1 MLDQVEDKIRE
12 LEKMQR
18 DEYNNMK
25 KADLE
30 QWGLTTRKA
39 GGKNAPLVV
48 TDEEYEALVK
58 ASNGVGMPSRN
69 PVSKM
74 LNVAA
79 LCVLSLGII
88 VGFALLNFVN
98 EIGWIYLIVSVLI
111 GVILSL
117 IFRGLSEAIRLL
129 QQLADKNLRTEEK
142 ADVVAAPEFPSEQP
156 DVSAE
161 LSGRSFDTDSAQDEY
176 RFDV

>member
-30 QWGLTTRKA
+30 QWGLTTHKE
-39 GGKNAPLVV
+39 GGKTTPLVV

-69 PVSKM
+69 PISKM

-88 VGFALLNFVN
+88 VGFALLNFVS
-98 EIGWIYLIVSVLI
+98 ELGRLYLIGSVLI

-117 IFRGLSEAIRLL
+117 VFRGLSEAIRLL
-129 QQLADKNLRTEEK
+129 QQLADLNLRTEEK
-142 ADVVAAPEFPSEQP
+142 ASVISTPEFPSEQP

-161 LSGRSFDTDSAQDEY
+161 ITGRSHEADQSTDEY
-176 RFDV
+176 QFDM

>member
-18 DEYNNMK
+18 EEYNNMK

-30 QWGLTTRKA
+30 QWGLTTRKE

-69 PVSKM
+69 PVSK
-74 LNVAA
+74 LLSVAA

-88 VGFALLNFVN
+88 VGFALLNFVS
-98 EIGWIYLIVSVLI
+98 ELGWLYLIISVLA
-111 GVILSL
+111 GAILSL
-117 IFRGLSEAIRLL
+117 VFRGLAEAIRLL
-129 QQLADKNLRTEEK
+129 QQLVDKNLRTEEK
-142 ADVVAAPEFPSEQP
+142 ANTVAAPEFPSEQP

-161 LSGRSFDTDSAQDEY
+161 LSGRSFDADGTGDEY
-176 RFDV
+176 RFDA